1 MGSIRCFPVS
11 APFEAEPEIRVSGP
25 KGHISENRG
34 HFLRT
39 MRYMMEAW
47 RQRSASVMNAPRKRS
62 NGTAASDEQPR
73 EIELK
78 LELASGGVDSLLG
91 HPALAHARSLS
102 SQSGH
107 LHAVYYDTDDQALR
121 RAGISLRIRSK
132 NGCAIQT
139 VKAEHGE
146 RGLTMDRGEWET
158 PVDGALDFA
167 AIAETPL
174 ASLLPDEAARDA
186 IKPLFTIETD
196 RKAFEVEHDGALIEM
211 ALDRAKAATAGRSF
225 PFSEVELELKQGEA
239 AALFAFAR
247 ALSEAVS
254 LRLSL
259 LAKSERGYRLLE
271 DGCPRSFKA
280 EKIELPQDAS
290 CAEAFRIIA
299 RNCLSQMVLNEALV
313 RQTQNPAALHQMRV
327 GLRRLRAAISLFKN
341 RLLADRESAEI
352 GDALRC
358 AGQPLG
364 EARDLDVLLER
375 LRADEDGHDPSELE
389 EIEQRRKQT
398 YRNLLDTLESP
409 RFMNEMLRTAAW
421 IEAGAWSIGN
431 EGGQKKALKLP
442 ARDFAASE
450 LSRRWRRIRKLAR
463 HIRNVDDA
471 QRHQLRI
478 RIKKLR
484 YGAEFFG
491 SLFDSDKAQ
500 KRRGK
505 LSGVLEELQE
515 LLGELNDL
523 AVHGSLVPS
532 LSTLP
537 PESIDR
543 RRNKLLDKAEAA
555 AAKLD
560 EAKPFWV

>member
-1 MGSIRCFPVS
+1 MS
-11 APFEAEPEIRVSGP
+11 AKDHENSHSPTAEKE
-25 KGHISENRG
+25 
-34 HFLRT
+34 
-39 MRYMMEAW
+39 
-47 RQRSASVMNAPRKRS
+47 
-62 NGTAASDEQPR
+62 PR

-102 SQSGH
+102 GQSGH

-139 VKAEHGE
+139 VKAGHGE

-174 ASLLPDEAARDA
+174 ASLLPDKAAREA
-186 IKPLFTIETD
+186 IKPLFTIETE
-196 RKAFEVEHDGALIEM
+196 RKAFEIEHDGAIIEM
-211 ALDRAKAATAGRSF
+211 SLDRAEASADGRSF
-225 PFSEVELELKQGEA
+225 PFSEVELELKRGEA
-239 AALFAFAR
+239 TALFAFAR

-254 LRLSL
+254 LRLAL
-259 LAKSERGYRLLE
+259 IAKSERGYRLME
-271 DGCPRSFKA
+271 DGSICPFKA

-299 RNCLSQMVLNEALV
+299 RNCLSQMMLNETLV
-313 RQTQNPAALHQMRV
+313 RQTQDPAALHQMRV
-327 GLRRLRAAISLFKN
+327 GLRRLRAAISLFKSQ
-341 RLLADRESAEI
+341 LLADRESAEI
-352 GDALRC
+352 RDALRC

-375 LRADEDGHDPSELE
+375 LRTADETGPDPSDLK
-389 EIEQRRKQT
+389 EIEQRRT
-398 YRNLLDTLESP
+398 LAYRNLLDTLESP
-409 RFMNEMLRTAAW
+409 RFMDEMLRSAAW

-431 EGGQKKALKLP
+431 KGGQKKALKLP
-442 ARDFAASE
+442 ARDFAVTE
-450 LSRRWRRIRKLAR
+450 LSRRWRRIRKLAKHMR
-463 HIRNVDDA
+463 DVDDME
-471 QRHQLRI
+471 RHQLRI

-491 SLFDSDKAQ
+491 SLFASNKAQ
-500 KRRGK
+500 KRRKK
-505 LSGVLEELQE
+505 LSGALEDLQE

-532 LSTLP
+532 LSALS

-543 RRNKLLDKAEAA
+543 RRSKLLDKAEAA
-555 AAKLD
+555 ADKLD